1 MAEAAIIIAAIGTAA
16 SVFGAIKANKQAKKQ
31 RALLSQQNVL
41 LKEQEKT
48 KRRAGFMEMLNEKRK
63 AQRQSYILRAKV
75 QAQDAGGAGV
85 AESGQLGS
93 IGSMSSQFA
102 QRLGGLQ
109 TQNQM
114 QADMSQR
121 NEQIGDI
128 GTGIAQSQSRQSGW
142 MSFSTMGANI
152 AGNAGQYGNLFKSP
166 DVTSTKNSGSSG
178 RFNQMNSSGTG
189 RGYNANSIQMW

>member
-1 MAEAAIIIAAIGTAA
+1 MADPATIIAVIGTAA
-16 SVFGAIKANKQAKKQ
+16 SIFGGIKANKQAKKQ

-121 NEQIGDI
+121 NQQIGDI
-128 GTGIAQSQSRQSGW
+128 GTGISQSQSRQQGW
-142 MSFSTMGANI
+142 QQFSTMGSNV
-152 AGNAGQYGNLFKSP
+152 AGNAEQYGNLFKSP
-166 DVTSTKNSGSSG
+166 SITSTTNPNSG

-189 RGYNANSIQMW
+189 RGYNANSVQMWR